1 LTVDARCGE
10 ICGVHG
16 RVGARARRMRGRTL
30 TGLGP
35 ELTLVN
41 HHLVDL
47 AVVGA
52 SPIEC
57 IDRCTAWVQ
66 GKDQCTTG

>member
-1 LTVDARCGE
+1 LAVDARCGE

-35 ELTLVN
+35 ELTPSVAKMDTT
-41 HHLVDL
+41 VT
-47 AVVGA
+47 GRMTRI
-52 SPIEC
+52 SSQT
-57 IDRCTAWVQ
+57 RCCRFLDKV
-66 GKDQCTTG
+66 KRSS